1 MSAHRGSNQPGRN
14 LLLVALVALLVG
26 GCGVLGRSTPPPDRS
41 QDPRIREE
49 VEARLSSEPA
59 LEASAIRVEVDGG
72 VVVLHGSVRGI
83 GAWQCAVTTAG
94 LVRGVRTV
102 SDYLVIERGPRDVGC
117 VAPRPDTAVVRR
129 GP

>member
-1 MSAHRGSNQPGRN
+1 MPPHRGSHPIGRN
-14 LLLVALVALLVG
+14 LLLAATLALLLV
-26 GCGVLGRSTPPPDRS
+26 GCGVLRRSTPPPDRS
-41 QDPRIREE
+41 QDPRIQEE
-49 VEARLSSEPA
+49 VAARLAGEPSLDA
-59 LEASAIRVEVDGG
+59 GAIRVEVNGG

-117 VAPRPDTAVVRR
+117 VAPRPDSMVVRR